1 MKNLASLDQKSK
13 KLYVLPLE
21 SAYTICF
28 KDNEGKIWQ
37 FDTYKKEYRQQFPN
51 LEPAPF
57 SIRCSPFVFNMSG
70 WNYEPYWWLDMKLF
84 GPKYTMLP
92 YFNKIIGSLHQR
104 ILDNQFKFTMEFKAQ
119 IQQLDKSMQ
128 SYQMMLLGII

>member
-1 MKNLASLDQKSK
+1 
-13 KLYVLPLE
+13 
-21 SAYTICF
+21 
-28 KDNEGKIWQ
+28 
-37 FDTYKKEYRQQFPN
+37 
-51 LEPAPF
+51 
-57 SIRCSPFVFNMSG
+57 
-70 WNYEPYWWLDMKLF
+70 MKLF

-128 SYQMMLLGII
+128 SYQMTLLGIL